1 MELEIIKTQT
11 TWNDAA
17 ESINRNN
24 LKVTTEIHKLQSATY
39 KNKGYFSSA
48 VSLADSYPTANAGSI
63 AYVGYAHPYMIYAWD
78 TTTSR
83 WVNTGNT
90 GGDESVELGD
100 YYTTSETDIKF
111 AKKDE
116 VKEDLLNYYTKEQS
130 DESFI
135 SPTQLEE
142 SLENVY
148 SKEEADDEFVNQEE
162 LNQAIEALM
171 SEVGDTFIN
180 SDELS
185 NILAKYYTKLQ
196 SDSRFLTS
204 EDLEQYYTKD
214 EAAGVF
220 INSEKLNSLLLRYY
234 TKVQSDATFVKL
246 IDLVKMLG
254 DYYNKEETDSRFI
267 DSAELERRIGGLAT
281 DLELANAVSS
291 LENKIKKAEAKL
303 GDYYTKDETH
313 EAIKDE
319 YEVLSQTAYE
329 SLVSKEEKLYF
340 CYEEDE

>member
-1 MELEIIKTQT
+1 
-11 TWNDAA
+11 
-17 ESINRNN
+17 
-24 LKVTTEIHKLQSATY
+24 
-39 KNKGYFSSA
+39 
-48 VSLADSYPTANAGSI
+48 
-63 AYVGYAHPYMIYAWD
+63 
-78 TTTSR
+78 
-83 WVNTGNT
+83 
-90 GGDESVELGD
+90 
-100 YYTTSETDIKF
+100 
-111 AKKDE
+111 
-116 VKEDLLNYYTKEQS
+116 
-130 DESFI
+130 
-135 SPTQLEE
+135 
-142 SLENVY
+142 
-148 SKEEADDEFVNQEE
+148 
-162 LNQAIEALM
+162 M

-267 DSAELERRIGGLAT
+267 DSAKLEGRIGGLAT

-329 SLVSKEEKLYF
+329 SLVSKKEKLYF